1 MVDDEEVSAGDEYVV
16 CTNCGAR
23 IKATRERCLR
33 CFEPLHR
40 DHSEL
45 PVWRTLR
52 ISDQVGLTVGSI
64 ALIAIAG
71 LVYVLW
77 TTADRSIVDSTAV
90 PSEKPNAL
98 VAPPTPQGAAT
109 ATPDAAAVP
118 PVSPPA
124 DTAPGDDLEATRR
137 AFEEKLKLDPNDP
150 VALSGLGIALEE
162 LGKLPEALAA
172 LKHAVEVAPGNATPR
187 LNLARLEARMGQ
199 WDKAVADYRV
209 VARQTPADPGV
220 HYNLALAL
228 QQTRDDQAAIESF
241 QAAIELAPREAVA
254 HRGLAVSLEK
264 VGRAADAAR
273 EYERYLELAP
283 NAPDIAAIRDRL
295 QRLSR
300 M

>member
-1 MVDDEEVSAGDEYVV
+1 MVDDEESAAGDEYVV

-45 PVWRTLR
+45 PVWRTLK
-52 ISDQVGLTVGSI
+52 ISDQVGMAVGGI

-77 TTADRSIVDSTAV
+77 TTADRSIVDSTAMPV
-90 PSEKPNAL
+90 EKPNAL
-98 VAPPTPQGAAT
+98 VAPPAPQGAAP
-109 ATPDAAAVP
+109 AKADAAAP
-118 PVSPPA
+118 PPA
-124 DTAPGDDLEATRR
+124 NADAAPADDLESTRR
-137 AFEEKLKLDPNDP
+137 SFEQKLKVDPNDP
-150 VALSGLGIALEE
+150 VALSGLGIALEG
-162 LGKLPEALAA
+162 LGRFPDALAS

-199 WDKAVADYRV
+199 WDKAVVDYRV
-209 VARQTPADPGV
+209 VARLTPGDPDV

-241 QAAIELAPREAVA
+241 QTAIELAPREAVA
-254 HRGLAVSLEK
+254 HRGLAISLEK

-283 NAPDIAAIRDRL
+283 DAPDIAAIRDRL